1 MCPIG
6 KLLSPDAPP
15 PSINKKEATDL
26 LWRSNLPPFQ
36 NYYTVVI
43 QYTVEHFLSPFF
55 WEIDRD
61 AAAAGFSLFH
71 LSCVSSYVRG
81 RDTGRMPL
89 LPPLKDDQPKGNPD
103 GKAKGARLN
112 ELMPNSLFVCHF

>member
-6 KLLSPDAPP
+6 KLLSPDASSLP

-36 NYYTVVI
+36 NY
-43 QYTVEHFLSPFF
+43 TVEHFLPPFF

-81 RDTGRMPL
+81 EIQGGCLFFRLSRMISPKETQTEKRKVRD
-89 LPPLKDDQPKGNPD
+89 
-103 GKAKGARLN
+103 
-112 ELMPNSLFVCHF
+112 